1 MKFSIIMPVYNAEKV
16 LPTSLES
23 IRAQRFRDFELVF
36 VEDGSTDGTVEVL
49 EAFASGADFPC
60 HIVSHPRNGGVAAAR
75 NRGVAE
81 ASGDYLAFVDADD
94 RIDPKALEEAAQV
107 IDGSDRTV
115 DIVGWDWTLGFEKN
129 GRYMCQADYGTPLQ
143 ALKNLMGGTMRWNLW
158 LFVVRRRLLLDN
170 DVHFIDGANMGE
182 DMQFMIKAFLK
193 AGEVVQIHEALYRYN
208 AVSDSSI
215 SRQFS
220 QRRRAEIETNLR
232 EAERVVMNSPS
243 AASLQD
249 GLQHLKLFLKLPLL
263 ISNDKENYELW
274 YNWFPEA
281 NTFAMK
287 NRRLPLRTRL
297 LQGMAAKRFW
307 TGIRIYYV
315 FIHKF
320 VYGILY
326 R

>member
-1 MKFSIIMPVYNAEKV
+1 MRFSIIMPVYNAAGTLRK
-16 LPTSLES
+16 SLDS
-23 IRAQRFRDFELVF
+23 IAAQTFRDFEIVF
-36 VEDGSTDGTVEVL
+36 IDDCSTDETSSILKVFHAE
-49 EAFASGADFPC
+49 SGIPC
-60 HIVSHPRNGGVAAAR
+60 RIIRQPVNGGVASAR
-75 NRGVAE
+75 NRGLESAT
-81 ASGDYLAFVDADD
+81 GDFLAFVDADD
-94 RIDPKALEEAAQV
+94 RLEPHALEKAVAALKP
-107 IDGSDRTV
+107 DT
-115 DIVGWDWTLGFEKN
+115 DILGWDWTLGFEKN
-129 GRYMCQADYGTPLQ
+129 GRYMRQADYATPAV
-143 ALKNLMGGTMRWNLW
+143 ALENLLCGVMRWNLW
-158 LFVVRRRLLLDN
+158 LFLIRREFVLEHELR
-170 DVHFIDGANMGE
+170 FIDGANMGE

-243 AASLQD
+243 AASLQN